1 MPDIGIATIEVCLKA
16 LQELPYEDALAALA
30 YLNQRIQ
37 IKENRRRIIEAQKQK
52 LGREPTDEEA
62 RNALDE
68 WDSNEAEKNAA
79 STAAYPAGAS
89 LGLPPPVTPTAY
101 MKRAI

>member
-16 LQELPYEDALAALA
+16 LDDLPHEDAMAAIG
-30 YLNQRIQ
+30 YITQRLN
-37 IKENRRRIIEAQKQK
+37 IKESRRRIVEQQKAK
-52 LGREPTDEEA
+52 LGREPTEDET

-68 WDSNEAEKNAA
+68 WDVEVADKSA
-79 STAAYPAGAS
+79 TATYSPGA
-89 LGLPPPVTPTAY
+89 LGLGGPTPAAY

>member
-16 LQELPYEDALAALA
+16 LDDLPHEDAMAAIG
-30 YLNQRIQ
+30 YITQRLN

-52 LGREPTDEEA
+52 LGREPTEDET

-68 WDSNEAEKNAA
+68 WDVEVADKGA
-79 STAAYPAGAS
+79 TAAYPAGAS
-89 LGLPPPVTPTAY
+89 LGGPMPTAY
-101 MKRAI
+101 MKHTI